1 MNIEYKYLS
10 NLEKLSQ
17 INNRK
22 KKKSEVLIDIVVM
35 EALTESV
42 VSKAL
47 VESMVAEALKRIRCR
62 GNPR

>member
-17 INNRK
+17 ISNRK
-22 KKKSEVLIDIVVM
+22 EKKFKALIDCVTTGTLIDTVVLKS
-35 EALTESV
+35 LTKTV

-47 VESMVAEALKRIRCR
+47 
-62 GNPR
+62 N

>member
-17 INNRK
+17 IRNRK
-22 KKKSEVLIDIVVM
+22 GKKSETLIDCVTAGTLNDIVVLQ
-35 EALTESV
+35 ALTESM

-47 VESMVAEALKRIRCR
+47 VESVVVEALD
-62 GNPR
+62 